1 MRVSALLLFSLWAGM
16 AYANAEL
23 GAAIE
28 DVPNAVVLV
37 MNWLI

>member
-28 DVPNAVVLV
+28 DVRAKCGGICAL
-37 MNWLI
+37 